1 MQLKF
6 YRENETQMKAVKE
19 RLFMDKWLPN
29 ICKQN
34 PAGQLIEALNTP
46 IVLYPN
52 EIRSNLEEEL

>member
-52 EIRSNLEEEL
+52 

>member
-6 YRENETQMKAVKE
+6 YQENETQVKAIIE
-19 RLFMDKWLPN
+19 RLFMDKLLPN

-34 PAGQLIEALNTP
+34 PAWQLIKALNTP

-52 EIRSNLEEEL
+52 